1 MWRHSCGGAQ
11 PCAIPD
17 WPTSLNQ
24 QPRRRT
30 QAGTAEGGGNETFD
44 MSIHWVNNDKNG
56 KPFAQHS
63 LALLIK
69 SYLSLK
75 DPSPVAAEILQLALL
90 LVLSNHSEKARE
102 LESAVYRFASDTE
115 FRYTASVTLNK
126 IWQTHPTL
134 SRSQCCQ

>member
-1 MWRHSCGGAQ
+1 
-11 PCAIPD
+11 
-17 WPTSLNQ
+17 
-24 QPRRRT
+24 
-30 QAGTAEGGGNETFD
+30 